1 MSSSELYS
9 DETFSS
15 AESVGLCDVH
25 DHEVEVEQLSDVGSA
40 QALQALLRRK
50 ASGKASKGNTIIRA
64 FAIFSYSDEPSLRV
78 IRGIS
83 FREFFQLVC
92 VAACRHVYTKQ
103 YKLN

>member
-1 MSSSELYS
+1 MKRFHLLNQS
-9 DETFSS
+9 DCVMFMTTKF
-15 AESVGLCDVH
+15 
-25 DHEVEVEQLSDVGSA
+25 EVEQLSDVGSA

-92 VAACRHVYTKQ
+92 VAACRHAYTKQ